1 MLSERK
7 SGIMRKKNKQKS
19 NKYME
24 ENIIRLLYLVTDIR
38 VILID

>member
-7 SGIMRKKNKQKS
+7 SDTMKEKKQKS

-24 ENIIRLLYLVTDIR
+24 ENIVRLLYLVTDIR